1 MAIPVADALCDWV
14 RPGHS
19 CCRHDHT
26 RNCVNKSAARDEKV
40 NALLVSAGGGTC
52 AAQKR
57 TGGGREGAKNGM
69 LLCAST
75 GISCLHIVTES
86 GHVGAAFCDPKVAH
100 GHIVYA
106 APHVLDCGVPPGFV
120 ELNARALARGVKGEG
135 APRGNL
141 SFQIAYVVHKV
152 ALPRDG
158 VVEVNAPWLIPAR
171 LGVHLTG
178 GVALVVLRVHT
189 ERHADADGTSLA
201 QLGGQVIVVVVLSK
215 ARLKRVSAD
224 LSGVC

>member
-1 MAIPVADALCDWV
+1 MLPTRSVSHNETSKGAKIPKADLMNPASSSSDGRLPGNRARPVHTPFQSLFGSQACNMAIPVADALCDWV

-106 APHVLDCGVPPGFV
+106 APHVLDRCVP
-120 ELNARALARGVKGEG
+120 R
-135 APRGNL
+135 
-141 SFQIAYVVHKV
+141 
-152 ALPRDG
+152 
-158 VVEVNAPWLIPAR
+158 
-171 LGVHLTG
+171 
-178 GVALVVLRVHT
+178 
-189 ERHADADGTSLA
+189 
-201 QLGGQVIVVVVLSK
+201 
-215 ARLKRVSAD
+215 
-224 LSGVC
+224 

>member
-1 MAIPVADALCDWV
+1 MLRGA
-14 RPGHS
+14 S
-19 CCRHDHT
+19 C
-26 RNCVNKSAARDEKV
+26 V
-40 NALLVSAGGGTC
+40 
-52 AAQKR
+52 
-57 TGGGREGAKNGM
+57 
-69 LLCAST
+69 
-75 GISCLHIVTES
+75 HIVTES
-86 GHVGAAFCDPKVAH
+86 GQVGAAFCDPKVAH

-106 APHVLDCGVPPGFV
+106 APHVLDRGVPPGFV
-120 ELNARALARGVKGEG
+120 ELNARALARGVKGEV
-135 APRGNL
+135 APR
-141 SFQIAYVVHKV
+141 SDCAQIADVVNEV

-171 LGVHLTG
+171 VHLTG

>member
-1 MAIPVADALCDWV
+1 MLRGA
-14 RPGHS
+14 S
-19 CCRHDHT
+19 C
-26 RNCVNKSAARDEKV
+26 V
-40 NALLVSAGGGTC
+40 
-52 AAQKR
+52 
-57 TGGGREGAKNGM
+57 
-69 LLCAST
+69 
-75 GISCLHIVTES
+75 HIVTES
-86 GHVGAAFCDPKVAH
+86 GQVGAAFCDPKVAD
-100 GHIVYA
+100 GHIVYT
-106 APHVLDCGVPPGFV
+106 APHVLDCGVPAGF
-120 ELNARALARGVKGEG
+120 ELNARALARGVKGEV
-135 APRGNL
+135 APR
-141 SFQIAYVVHKV
+141 SDCAQRADVVHKV
-152 ALPRDG
+152 ALPRNG

>member
-120 ELNARALARGVKGEG
+120 ELNARALARGVKGEV
-135 APRGNL
+135 APWSDCAQR
-141 SFQIAYVVHKV
+141 AYVLYEV
-152 ALPRDG
+152 ALGLGPGLVRDRNREIG
-158 VVEVNAPWLIPAR
+158 LGFGLWLGLPP
-171 LGVHLTG
+171 T
-178 GVALVVLRVHT
+178 ALSRQS
-189 ERHADADGTSLA
+189 RRSLA
-201 QLGGQVIVVVVLSK
+201 YSRPSTPYRRSR
-215 ARLKRVSAD
+215 ACSAA
-224 LSGVC
+224 GTH